1 MDLIAKSTSHCIVHG
16 TDKVPL
22 PLKVNEVAFIV
33 THYVYNNSIRVSS
46 ISALISALL

>member
-1 MDLIAKSTSHCIVHG
+1 MDLITKNTSYCIVHG

-33 THYVYNNSIRVSS
+33 THHVYNNNIRVSS
-46 ISALISALL
+46 ISVLISALL